1 MKKVLSLILALCLI
15 LSCAAFVSA
24 EEDYVYLTWAI
35 GNEAPKDAER
45 ANAALNELLHE
56 KIGVDLTMYYFTND
70 ELALATSAGEV
81 YDIYFTCSWYN
92 NTNQAISQG
101 LFLGLTQEEIAEKA
115 PGLYAALSKEVWDLA
130 ESDDGYIYAIPN
142 KKDYAAENFLTYDA
156 DVAAELG
163 FEIPDEIESWDDM
176 TDFLVAWKETLAED
190 EYVIYIG
197 GGFAGMD
204 SDFDF
209 IDRTVCIGCE
219 YGTTTVMS
227 VYQSEEIL
235 ERYRTIAK
243 WYELGLINADAATAA
258 GESFDD
264 SVPFMRSV
272 QAWDNYNG
280 YTISWGWN
288 VGMTK
293 YFGPNLSVDSVQ
305 GSMNAFSVTL
315 KDNEEKL
322 DAALALFELLH
333 TDKLVADTM
342 RYGEQGYHWY
352 YVEDETNPCYGCVVQ
367 TEAGSSGFG
376 VWGFAQPQYFFTSL
390 ACSEA
395 SLTGEA
401 AAPNLDQYEVYYAN
415 VAENACVS
423 AMGGFKWDSSAW
435 TQQINEI
442 SAIKDQYSN
451 LIGTGTV
458 CIDDVYDEMMA
469 KMFAAGLQDM
479 IDDAQAQLDEY
490 LANH

>member
-1 MKKVLSLILALCLI
+1 MKKLLSLVLALCLV

-35 GNEAPKDAER
+35 GNEAPKDAQI
-45 ANAALNELLHE
+45 ANDALNELLHE

-70 ELALATSAGEV
+70 ELALAIQAGEV
-81 YDIYFTCSWYN
+81 YDIMFTCSWYN
-92 NTNQAISQG
+92 NTNQAISKG
-101 LFLGLTQEEIAEKA
+101 LFLGLEEDYIAEKA

-130 ESDDGYIYAIPN
+130 KSDDGLIYAIPN

-163 FEIPDEIESWDDM
+163 FEIPESISDWDEM
-176 TDFLVAWKETLAED
+176 TDYLVAWKETLAED

-209 IDRTVCIGCE
+209 IDRTACIGCI
-219 YGTTTVMS
+219 YGTTEVMS
-227 VYQSEEIL
+227 VYDVDFIQD
-235 ERYRTIAK
+235 RYATIAK
-243 WYELGLINADAATAA
+243 WYELGLINADAATAT

-264 SVPFMRSV
+264 TVPFMRSV
-272 QAWDNYNG
+272 QAWDHYNG

-315 KDNEEKL
+315 KDDEEKL
-322 DAALALFELLH
+322 DACLELFELLQ

-342 RYGEQGYHWY
+342 RYGVQGYHWD
-352 YVEDETNPCYGCVVQ
+352 YVTDETNPCYGCVV
-367 TEAGSSGFG
+367 TYEASSGYS

-401 AAPNLDQYEVYYAN
+401 EAPNTDQYDVYYAN
-415 VAENACVS
+415 VAENANVS

-435 TQQINEI
+435 TQQLSEI
-442 SAIKDQYSN
+442 TAIKDEYTN

-458 CIDDVYDEMMA
+458 ALADVYDEFMG
-469 KMFAAGLQDM
+469 KLNAAGLQDM
-479 IDDAQAQLDEY
+479 IADAQEQLDAY
-490 LANH
+490 LASH